1 MNQIWPEPRNL
12 ETRVPFLIAVEFEIL
27 FFFKKSYGSR
37 VDLSATE
44 ACARN
49 MVAFNAVECGF
60 LSAFHYEDD
69 LVNRGNVSW
78 KIVGL
83 FQKV

>member
-1 MNQIWPEPRNL
+1 MARAAKLGDQI
-12 ETRVPFLIAVEFEIL
+12 PFLIAVEFESL
-27 FFFKKSYGSR
+27 FFFFKSYGSR

-49 MVAFNAVECGF
+49 MVVFNAVECGF
-60 LSAFHYEDD
+60 LSAFHYEED
-69 LVNRGNVSW
+69 LVNRGNLSW